1 MYTYALQATLGD
13 DVYFEPTVHSLEV
26 HIAKLTGKEAALFVP
41 SGTMSNQVA
50 LRTHLVQPPH
60 SVLCDYR
67 AHINR
72 CVPVSLSSDHMLIP
86 NRYETGGAAFHS
98 GAHTVAV
105 IPSNRH
111 YLTLSDVKQF
121 ILQGSDVHM
130 CETMGH
136 DPDPRANCWFQ
147 FANTCHHFG
156 KHSQRDYFPTGRN
169 NQDIRVRTE
178 RRGKDASRRRET
190 VARRGRN
197 WYTHEGT
204 LRSIR

>member
-26 HIAKLTGKEAALFVP
+26 HVAKLTGKEAALFVP

-72 CVPVSLSSDHMLIP
+72 SVPLSPSPDRVFIP
-86 NRYETGGAAFHS
+86 GRYEAGGAAFHS
-98 GAHTVAV
+98 GAHTIAV

-111 YLTLSDVKQF
+111 HLTLSDVKQF
-121 ILQGSDVHM
+121 IIQGSDVHM
-130 CETMGH
+130 YEATIH
-136 DPDPRANCWFQ
+136 D
-147 FANTCHHFG
+147 
-156 KHSQRDYFPTGRN
+156 
-169 NQDIRVRTE
+169 
-178 RRGKDASRRRET
+178 RRLSC
-190 VARRGRN
+190 
-197 WYTHEGT
+197 
-204 LRSIR
+204 